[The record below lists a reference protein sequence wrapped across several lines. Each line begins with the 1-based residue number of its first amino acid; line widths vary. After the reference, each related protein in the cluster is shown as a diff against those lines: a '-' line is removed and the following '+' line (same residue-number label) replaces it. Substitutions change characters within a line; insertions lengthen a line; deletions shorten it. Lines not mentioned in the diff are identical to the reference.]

1 MVTANP
7 TAAPATQINLN
18 APLKW
23 TTATP
28 LQQKMLRA
36 LQGNILKG
44 HGRLFT
50 ANIFI
55 AFGAAPLVSRR
66 LVRDIANHH
75 VIDAYAQL
83 LAAKHFKETGEPG
96 GDFCHLAIS
105 FAGYEA
111 LGLAASA
118 PPDPDFR
125 LGMRDPAS
133 LTALHDPAVS
143 QWEEPFRH
151 ALHAVVLA
159 ASETEATCARLTG
172 KLIERIEAGGATVLH
187 VQHGKQ
193 LMSAAGEGIEHFGY
207 VDGRSQP
214 LMLVEDIDN
223 EVGAAGSSRWD
234 PAFPLGTA
242 LVPDPGV
249 TDVAVKPYS
258 FGSYFVF
265 RKLEQHVRGFKK
277 REQDIAD
284 TLGLTGGARE
294 LAGALIVGRFEDGT
308 PVTMSDTPRTDN
320 PPHNQK
326 PPNDFNYEG
335 DAGRRC
341 PFHGHIRKTNPRG
354 SGGAEPEAAER
365 GHLMARR
372 GITYEDVKRMLNP
385 EELPEA
391 EDSAEFDAKVA
402 PKLPPGGVGLLFMAY
417 NNVIGN
423 QFKFTQQFW
432 ANANNFPVGKP
443 NPNNGIDPVIGQ
455 AASVGNPRV
464 PKAWDDP
471 SAGDSLNCSFSGFV
485 QMKGGEYFFSPSLS
499 FLKAL

>member
-7 TAAPATQINLN
+7 AAAPAAQINLN

-23 TTATP
+23 TAATA

-50 ANIFI
+50 ANIFLT
-55 AFGAAPLVSRR
+55 FGADAQAARR
-66 LVRDIANHH
+66 LVRDMANHH

-83 LAAKHFKETGEPG
+83 LATKHFKETGEPG
-96 GDFCHLAIS
+96 GDFCHLALS
-105 FAGYEA
+105 FAGYHA
-111 LGLAASA
+111 LGRAASA
-118 PPDPDFR
+118 PTDPDFR

-133 LTALHDPAVS
+133 IAALHDPAVS
-143 QWEEPFRH
+143 HWEKPFRH
-151 ALHAVVLA
+151 ALHAIVLA
-159 ASETEATCARLTG
+159 ASETEATCARLTAG
-172 KLIERIEAGGATVLH
+172 LIERIEDSGATVQH

-249 TDVAVKPYS
+249 ADPAAKVYS

-265 RKLEQHVRGFKK
+265 RKLEQHVRQFKK

-294 LAGALIVGRFEDGT
+294 LAGAMIVGRFEDGT
-308 PVTMSDTPRTDN
+308 PVTMSNTARTAE

-335 DAGRRC
+335 DAGTRC

-354 SGGAEPEAAER
+354 TGGAEPEADER
-365 GHLMARR
+365 KHLMARR
-372 GITYEDVKRMLNP
+372 GITYEDVKRPVNP
-385 EELPEA
+385 EELPEG

-402 PKLPPGGVGLLFMAY
+402 PHLPTGGVGLLFMAY

-423 QFKFTQQFW
+423 QFKFTQQTW
-432 ANANNFPVGKP
+432 ANTNNFPVGKP
-443 NPNNGIDPVIGQ
+443 NPTNGIDPIIGQ
-455 AASVGNPRV
+455 AAAVGDPRV
-464 PKAWDDP
+464 PNVWDDP
-471 SAGDSLNCSFSGFV
+471 GAGINLACQFSGFV